1 MNKYIFSME
10 NAIKE
15 FLYRVQDNDTLMS
28 VSTKFEI
35 PFTEIISLNNLSSE
49 IEVGDVL
56 LLSYGKGKYYKV
68 ELKETAKSIAEKFGI
83 EEQKLLAV
91 NKIDYVFYGLTLLIP
106 Q

>member
-1 MNKYIFSME
+1 ME

-15 FLYRVQDNDTLMS
+15 FLYIVQDNDTLMS

-68 ELKETAKSIAEKFGI
+68 ELQETAKSIAEKFGI